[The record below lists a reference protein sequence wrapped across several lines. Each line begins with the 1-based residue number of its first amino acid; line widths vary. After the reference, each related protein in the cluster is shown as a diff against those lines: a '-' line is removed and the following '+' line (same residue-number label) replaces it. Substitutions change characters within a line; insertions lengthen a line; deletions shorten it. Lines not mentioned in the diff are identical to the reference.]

1 MTLPDPSIL
10 VRALT
15 TDPPQ
20 IGPED
25 VPHLL
30 AAGLAG
36 QVRMRLPQDHPLRA
50 ALRPGQLALGARHAL
65 IRAEVRLLLAAW
77 AREGIPAM
85 LFKGFALAE
94 FEYGTPGERF
104 YGDVDVLIPEDPTTV
119 MRAVHIAISH
129 GWRSD
134 GQHAAPERW
143 THESAHLFSPG
154 GQVRLDVHRFAV
166 GWVSGTQER
175 VRRVTAALWAKA
187 GAVDWAGVP
196 VWRPDLVDAVV
207 FNLALGRQW
216 SGDVGGLKPADYADL
231 QRLTARHALTGTQ
244 LAARAREVGA
254 THTWAAFREACDPLE
269 RHFALGSPDV
279 GPTLVRAVQR
289 DGLLG
294 RRAVWQRRLIRLPRL
309 LRWLPR
315 LLPDAFA
322 AWWAVRSGGDPR
334 VPLAPLD
341 ARVPPAPAGAG
352 RGAGRCAGGGMA
364 DPAAVSPAVEGGDL
378 RAARLHHLPGA
389 APPGPPGGVRQWGG
403 PHVPGHS
410 GARLG
415 GGRARHHR
423 RLRGAPQPRAL
434 SRGVSLS
441 GRRALSLRGRV
452 RGGPE
457 SVSLR
462 LALLGLNPSADGS
475 IRGNIEVRPRQL
487 QRVFPR
493 RAQHR
498 EVRQQRRDASCRP
511 LPARHCERHARCLP
525 ERADPFGSGGV
536 GRQTEGEQGRENRLP
551 ARTGQGQ
558 QEFAVDIVPNG
569 LGQQVGAKRRTLS
582 S

>member
-334 VPLAPLD
+334 VPLARWTPASPPRPLALAEVQD
-341 ARVPPAPAGAG
+341 AVLAAGWLTRLLYPRQSRVGTCVPRAYTTYRALRRLGHPVVFVSGVARTSRGIQGHAWVEDAHGTIDAYEEPLNRERFPEVFHFPAGE
-352 RGAGRCAGGGMA
+352 RC
-364 DPAAVSPAVEGGDL
+364 P
-378 RAARLHHLPGA
+378 
-389 APPGPPGGVRQWGG
+389 
-403 PHVPGHS
+403 
-410 GARLG
+410 
-415 GGRARHHR
+415 
-423 RLRGAPQPRAL
+423 
-434 SRGVSLS
+434 
-441 GRRALSLRGRV
+441 
-452 RGGPE
+452 
-457 SVSLR
+457 
-462 LALLGLNPSADGS
+462 
-475 IRGNIEVRPRQL
+475 
-487 QRVFPR
+487 
-493 RAQHR
+493 
-498 EVRQQRRDASCRP
+498 
-511 LPARHCERHARCLP
+511 
-525 ERADPFGSGGV
+525 
-536 GRQTEGEQGRENRLP
+536 
-551 ARTGQGQ
+551 
-558 QEFAVDIVPNG
+558 
-569 LGQQVGAKRRTLS
+569 
-582 S
+582 